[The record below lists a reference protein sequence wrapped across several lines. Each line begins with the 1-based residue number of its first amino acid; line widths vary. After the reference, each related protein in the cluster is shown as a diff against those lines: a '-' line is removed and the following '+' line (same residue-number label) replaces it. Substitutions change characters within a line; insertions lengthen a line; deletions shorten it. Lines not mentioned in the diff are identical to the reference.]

1 MPQLIL
7 LPGLASDARMW
18 QDQLDVLPG
27 HWRTQ
32 VTDVHA
38 RHDSIRDMA
47 AALLAEHP
55 GDLVLCGASMGG
67 IVAME
72 VARQAPQR
80 IRGMALL
87 GTNARPEADDV
98 RQLREAAIAF
108 FEQGRVLEI
117 LRLNVPLAFH
127 SSRMGDTRL
136 TQSYLDFVMAAGAD
150 QLVRQNRAIIG
161 RPDARLHLPALAC
174 PVLVMCGDSDQLT
187 PPECSREIAGLVPH
201 AQLEMV
207 PACGHM
213 LTMERPEVVNPALVR
228 WLDTLRAAPA

>member
-1 MPQLIL
+1 MSRLIL

-18 QDQLDVLPG
+18 HDQLAVLPARWQT
-27 HWRTQ
+27 H

-38 RHDSIRDMA
+38 RHASIQDMA

-108 FEQGRVLEI
+108 FEQGRVLEV

-127 SSRMGDTRL
+127 ASRAGDARL
-136 TQSYLDFVMAAGAD
+136 TQCYLDFVMAAGAE

-161 RPDARLHLPALAC
+161 RPDARLHLPALRC

-187 PPECSREIAGLVPH
+187 PPDCSHEIAALVPH
-201 AQLEMV
+201 AQLQMV
-207 PACGHM
+207 PDCGHM
-213 LTMERPEVVNPALVR
+213 LTMERPDIVNPALLR
-228 WLDTLRAAPA
+228 WLDTLPAAQG